1 MPINLPESDR
11 KRIVIVGAGFGGLTL
26 ARKLARSNYQV
37 VLLDKHNY
45 HQFQPLFYQVAMAGL
60 EPSSISFPLRRIFRQ
75 DKFMHI
81 RLAEVLSVDTGK
93 KQLTTDV
100 GIVNYDVL
108 VLATGV
114 TTNYYGNTKLAE
126 QVYTLK
132 SVSDA
137 LYLRNAILSDFESA
151 LMERDYQERQGR
163 LDIAVVGGGPTGVE
177 LAGALAE
184 MRKFILPREYQ
195 EIDAGEMDIYLIEGS
210 PAILNG
216 MSDEASEAAEKFLTK
231 LGVQIRKNARVTDFD
246 GENLSFADGT
256 GIKIKKV
263 IWAAGI
269 TGVKL
274 AGLPDGAYVRG
285 NRLTVN
291 QFNALVDF
299 PDIYA
304 IGDLAYMEEEQYPK
318 GHPQVAQ
325 GAIQQAKYVAANLIR
340 QAKGQEL
347 RPFRYK
353 DLGTLATIGRNKAV
367 ADLPAVKF
375 QGFWAWILW
384 LIVHLK
390 SILGVKNKI
399 FVLLNWLWGYLT
411 YDQGLRV
418 IIRPK
423 TKKGE

>member
-1 MPINLPESDR
+1 
-11 KRIVIVGAGFGGLTL
+11 
-26 ARKLARSNYQV
+26 
-37 VLLDKHNY
+37 
-45 HQFQPLFYQVAMAGL
+45 
-60 EPSSISFPLRRIFRQ
+60 
-75 DKFMHI
+75 
-81 RLAEVLSVDTGK
+81 
-93 KQLTTDV
+93 
-100 GIVNYDVL
+100 
-108 VLATGV
+108 
-114 TTNYYGNTKLAE
+114 
-126 QVYTLK
+126 
-132 SVSDA
+132 
-137 LYLRNAILSDFESA
+137 
-151 LMERDYQERQGR
+151 MERDYQERQGR

-367 ADLPAVKF
+367 ADLPALKF

>member
-367 ADLPAVKF
+367 ADLPALKF

>member
-274 AGLPDGAYVRG
+274 AGLPDGA
-285 NRLTVN
+285 
-291 QFNALVDF
+291 
-299 PDIYA
+299 
-304 IGDLAYMEEEQYPK
+304 
-318 GHPQVAQ
+318 
-325 GAIQQAKYVAANLIR
+325 
-340 QAKGQEL
+340 
-347 RPFRYK
+347 
-353 DLGTLATIGRNKAV
+353 
-367 ADLPAVKF
+367 
-375 QGFWAWILW
+375 
-384 LIVHLK
+384 
-390 SILGVKNKI
+390 
-399 FVLLNWLWGYLT
+399 
-411 YDQGLRV
+411 
-418 IIRPK
+418 
-423 TKKGE
+423 